1 MLSGDRNGVVGRENA
16 HNVDLNRNFP
26 DQFTETA
33 ENKIQEPETLA
44 VMSWIKSY
52 SFQLSANLHGGSLVS
67 NYPFDDTPSGQSVYS
82 KSPDDAAFRMLAES
96 YSLVSYSNIQNVVT
110 CQFLCT
116 ETASTFCTKVS
127 CMKFSSNNKYD
138 E

>member
-1 MLSGDRNGVVGRENA
+1 MLGDRDGIIGRTNA

-26 DQFTETA
+26 DQFGKTS
-33 ENKIQEPETLA
+33 ENRVQEPETLA
-44 VMSWIKSY
+44 VMSWIKSN

-96 YSLVSYSNIQNVVT
+96 YSLVSNSMHVYVVN
-110 CQFLCT
+110 
-116 ETASTFCTKVS
+116 
-127 CMKFSSNNKYD
+127 FSY
-138 E
+138 